1 MNDSVYRCFVTCN
14 YQNMLAFGTAGA
26 ILLTVGIAS
35 NCGEAKRRDESDQ
48 RDAEFDYKAEFR
60 NNKQAM
66 IFTGNANKALAK
78 EVGDYLGVEMSAIT
92 VLIITVCAR
101 TCSSA

>member
-35 NCGEAKRRDESDQ
+35 NYGEARRKDESDQ
-48 RDAEFDYKAEFR
+48 HDENMDYKAEFR

-92 VLIITVCAR
+92 VLIHTVCAR

>member
-1 MNDSVYRCFVTCN
+1 MIVFADVSVN
-14 YQNMLAFGTAGA
+14 YQNVLAFGTAGA

-35 NCGEAKRRDESDQ
+35 NYGEARSKDESDQ
-48 RDAEFDYKAEFR
+48 HDDHIDYKAEFR

>member
-1 MNDSVYRCFVTCN
+1 M
-14 YQNMLAFGTAGA
+14 
-26 ILLTVGIAS
+26 GIAS
-35 NCGEAKRRDESDQ
+35 NYGEARRKDESDQ
-48 RDAEFDYKAEFR
+48 HDENFDYKAQFR

-78 EVGDYLGVEMSAIT
+78 EVGDYLGVEMSSIT